1 MDTIDTNE
9 IRFTMR
15 MESDL
20 YERIKEAA
28 KKNKRSIAKEIEYQL
43 EQYQLFEEGLIPPSI
58 RELMSEYT
66 RKIDEHEKQVQKLYK
81 QICMHDELLEIAK
94 ERFKE
99 GKSD

>member
-1 MDTIDTNE
+1 MAEKVFTLRMDEELFDK
-9 IRFTMR
+9 
-15 MESDL
+15 
-20 YERIKEAA
+20 IKNMAD
-28 KKNKRSIAKEIEYQL
+28 KSKRSIAKEIEYQL

-99 GKSD
+99 GKRD